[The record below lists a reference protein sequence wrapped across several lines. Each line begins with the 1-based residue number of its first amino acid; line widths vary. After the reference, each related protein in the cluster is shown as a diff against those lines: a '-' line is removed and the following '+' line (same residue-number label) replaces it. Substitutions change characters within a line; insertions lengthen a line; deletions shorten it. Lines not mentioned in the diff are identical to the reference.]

1 MNAKDF
7 IFNLPEKVRQE
18 AVEGMETI
26 FHFDLSGEDGGSYTL
41 ALKDG
46 VLTASEGLQGE
57 PRCVVK
63 SSGDNFIKVVTG
75 QLNPLMAILTG
86 KLKVSN
92 QGEMVRYA
100 KLFGLM

>member
-1 MNAKDF
+1 MNARDF
-7 IFNLPEKVRQE
+7 IFKLPEKVRKE

-26 FHFDLSGEDGGSYTL
+26 FHFELSGDDGGEYTL
-41 ALKDG
+41 SLKDG
-46 VLTASEGLQGE
+46 VLTANEGLVGD

-63 SSGDNFIKVVTG
+63 SSGDNFMKVVTG
-75 QLNPLMAILTG
+75 DLNPLMAILTC

-100 KLFGLM
+100 KIFGLM